1 MTEFTTSRRTYVLAS
16 AIIAIAVAAAVGLV
30 AGYQIGKDP
39 AQAGQTVPADD
50 SVDAGFA
57 RDMQVHHAQAVE
69 MSYIVRDNTSD
80 QDVRLLAYDIATTQ
94 QGQIGYM
101 TAWLDMWDLPQHSS
115 DPAMAW
121 MSDDM
126 TGHDMGH
133 MSDDQM
139 LGDDGLMPGM
149 ATPEQMEQLRQARG
163 KQAAIL
169 YLQLMI
175 RHHMGGVE
183 MAQYAVEHAEVDD
196 VRHLAQTMETAQTY
210 EIDAMNDMLAERGA
224 QPIK

>member
-1 MTEFTTSRRTYVLAS
+1 VSELTNSRRIYLLAS
-16 AIIAIAVAAAVGLV
+16 AIIAIAIAAAAGLI

-39 AQAGQTVPADD
+39 AEAGQTVPADD

-69 MSYIVRDNTSD
+69 MSYIVRDNTNND
-80 QDVRLLAYDIATTQ
+80 AVRTLAYDIATTQ

-101 TAWLDMWDLPQHSS
+101 TAWLDMWGLPQHSS
-115 DPAMAW
+115 EPPMAW

-126 TGHDMGH
+126 GH
-133 MSDDQM
+133 MSHGQM

-149 ATPEQMEQLRQARG
+149 ATPEQMEELRDARG
-163 KQAAIL
+163 KQAEIL

-175 RHHMGGVE
+175 RHHVGGVE
-183 MAQYAVEHAEVDD
+183 MARDAAEHAEVDD
-196 VRHLAQTMETAQTY
+196 VRHLAQTIVTAQQY
-210 EIDAMNDMLAERGA
+210 EVDAMNDMLIERGA
-224 QPIK
+224 KPIG